1 MEDDGVC
8 FFMMDRGR
16 DYRGGDKFAWSNWMV
31 GRKEYLVEPKRYQ
44 RGDKHWGLDCRKGIS
59 YFDVYID

>member
-8 FFMMDRGR
+8 FFMMDGGR
-16 DYRGGDKFAWSNWMV
+16 DYRGADKFVWSNWMV
-31 GRKEYLVEPKRYQ
+31 GRKGYLVEPKRYQ
-44 RGDKHWGLDCRKGIS
+44 RGDKHWSLDCRKGIS